1 MGNDGV
7 VVVGMAYHMMST
19 CAGNNF
25 FGEDLKRELSRVASS
40 PERESYIVMEKITP
54 PPQLGLIAK
63 AGTDKVELTPVV
75 GELGI
80 LGVYL
85 R

>member
-1 MGNDGV
+1 MWLAIGGV
-7 VVVGMAYHMMST
+7 ANFTS
-19 CAGNNF
+19 GNNF
-25 FGEDLKRELSRVASS
+25 FGEGLREELTRVGGS

-54 PPQLGLIAK
+54 PPQLGLVAK
-63 AGTDKVELTPVV
+63 AGINEVVPTPVI
-75 GELGI
+75 GELGV

>member
-1 MGNDGV
+1 MVDFLVMTNFT
-7 VVVGMAYHMMST
+7 S
-19 CAGNNF
+19 GNNF
-25 FGEDLKRELSRVASS
+25 FGEGLRDELTRVGGS
-40 PERESYIVMEKITP
+40 PERESYIIMEKITP
-54 PPQLGLIAK
+54 PPQVGLIAK
-63 AGTDKVELTPVV
+63 AGSDVMVPTPVV